1 MGTRGS
7 SQWNSVIL
15 GARRKKGKS
24 KMAFT
29 GNCEAQSDIS
39 RRLKD
44 SVAQEEGKRAGG
56 GGEPGGEGDPG
67 GGRVK
72 YIKPALT
79 VHQSKP
85 RRKFTAIR
93 HILRSD
99 RTNVE

>member
-56 GGEPGGEGDPG
+56 GGTGRGGGPRRGEG
-67 GGRVK
+67 K
-72 YIKPALT
+72 IY
-79 VHQSKP
+79 
-85 RRKFTAIR
+85 
-93 HILRSD
+93 
-99 RTNVE
+99 

>member
-56 GGEPGGEGDPG
+56 GGNREGRGTQEG
-67 GGRVK
+67 GG
-72 YIKPALT
+72 
-79 VHQSKP
+79 
-85 RRKFTAIR
+85 
-93 HILRSD
+93 
-99 RTNVE
+99 